1 MLMIV
6 IKMKYPYQIHLLI
19 IKYKMEET
27 NKMISTYIKSNHY
40 DNNVDVDKDIIGN
53 TTEGEL
59 CLSQDYNN

>member
-1 MLMIV
+1 
-6 IKMKYPYQIHLLI
+6 
-19 IKYKMEET
+19 MEET